1 MTEELELLQN
11 HYRKLELILSIQAKD
26 VLTKEEAA
34 ELLGISPETLKRR
47 ISDHEIPFYKNGAQ
61 AYFKKSELYQI
72 MTQARIASNADATR
86 RAELIRTSA
95 NRNASNSKSITYKR

>member
-1 MTEELELLQN
+1 MTEEIELLQN
-11 HYRKLELILSIQAKD
+11 HYRKLELISGIHAKD

-47 ISDHEIPFYKNGAQ
+47 MTDHELPFYKNGAQ